1 MIVRGNPEDL
11 QSNRSGQLSPAQTER
26 LAALKPFRLP
36 IVPSLLFGA
45 LLIVYGLVRRDPP
58 GWITLA
64 MGVVLIG
71 SAWSRYRQQA
81 ALKSGAVDSTV
92 GVLERVRPSPLSM
105 FEAELTIDGR
115 SYVLLARLGARPL
128 ETGARYRSFV
138 VRGIARMGVI
148 VAMEEA

>member
-11 QSNRSGQLSPAQTER
+11 QSNRSGQLSPAQTAR

-36 IVPSLLFGA
+36 IMPGLLFGG

-64 MGVVLIG
+64 LGVVLIG
-71 SAWSRYRQQA
+71 SALSRYRQQA
-81 ALKSGAVDSTV
+81 ALKSGAVESTV
-92 GVLERVRPSPLSM
+92 GVLERIRPVPLAM
-105 FEAELTIDGR
+105 FESELTIDGR